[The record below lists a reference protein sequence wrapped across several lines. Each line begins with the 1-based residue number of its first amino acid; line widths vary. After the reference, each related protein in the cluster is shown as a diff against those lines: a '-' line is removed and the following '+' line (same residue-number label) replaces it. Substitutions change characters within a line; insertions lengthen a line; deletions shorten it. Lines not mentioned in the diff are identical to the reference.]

1 MEWHILK
8 IHNSV
13 IIFLSILLFFTG
25 CEPNTIGLESI
36 TSDDVIRE
44 EESYDTI
51 PFTVI
56 ADTRSLE
63 LLQEDTITVLIT
75 SEVNDWDYSVETVSG
90 KISNILPAS
99 FDYTRSINDTQETQK
114 DEITIKF
121 MDKENGRNY
130 EYVIP
135 LLFKKIPEILE

>member
-1 MEWHILK
+1 M
-8 IHNSV
+8 SQ
-13 IIFLSILLFFTG
+13 
-25 CEPNTIGLESI
+25 NTIGLESI

-90 KISNILPAS
+90 KISNKRSAS
-99 FDYTRSINDTQETQK
+99 FDYTRPVENTQETQEDK
-114 DEITIKF
+114 ITVKL
-121 MDKENGRNY
+121 MDKENGKSY

-135 LLFKKIPEILE
+135 LLFIKGTRNSF